1 MQLCSIT
8 ITKSFNNCIAY
19 TLCNCRLSIIE
30 YNCYKLSRKY
40 MYVNV
45 GFLLGNGNGDIVYH
59 INVSDVFLT
68 CTIYVVVFVVIVVGV
83 VVVLFLHIENFI
95 HEIPSGS

>member
-1 MQLCSIT
+1 
-8 ITKSFNNCIAY
+8 
-19 TLCNCRLSIIE
+19 
-30 YNCYKLSRKY
+30 

-68 CTIYVVVFVVIVVGV
+68 CTIYVVFVVIVVGV